1 MPSQKLMLSWWFFNV
16 TLLAAGA
23 VSLALSIVWRQTDIL
38 MNMIL
43 PDMDLTVG
51 LVLGLFFLVTW
62 VVSVGAVIQKNHIT
76 GGLVLLNWLLIADM
90 VFLTVAGTV
99 IWFFTLR
106 LRDNFHEVWSEQTP
120 STRIAIQDMFKCCGY
135 YNGTDLVEMGG
146 TFCADPSFVAETKS
160 FCVAPITLKANN
172 TLNPIFST
180 VYGFMAI
187 LLCLFMATLCVI
199 NERKK
204 EERFKKID
212 AKRGG
217 RGFV

>member
-1 MPSQKLMLSWWFFNV
+1 MFSWWFFNL
-16 TLLAAGA
+16 TLLAAGT
-23 VSLALSIVWRQTDIL
+23 VTIALSIAWRQPDIL

-43 PDMDLTVG
+43 PTMDLTVG
-51 LVLGLFFLVTW
+51 LVLGIIFLVTW
-62 VVSVGAVIQKNHIT
+62 AFSIGAVIQKNHIT

-90 VFLTVAGTV
+90 AYLTVAGTV

-106 LRDNFHEVWSEQTP
+106 LQNSFHTIWSEQTP
-120 STRIAIQDMFKCCGY
+120 STRIVIQDFFKCCGY
-135 YNGTDLVEMGG
+135 FNATDLVEIGG
-146 TFCADPSFVAETKS
+146 TFCADPTFVAQTQS
-160 FCVAPITLKANN
+160 FCVTPITTEANN

-187 LLCLFMATLCVI
+187 LLCLFMASLCVI
-199 NERKK
+199 SERKK

>member
-1 MPSQKLMLSWWFFNV
+1 MLSWWFFNV
-16 TLLAAGA
+16 TLLAAGTVA
-23 VSLALSIVWRQTDIL
+23 IALSIVWRQPDVL

-43 PDMDLTVG
+43 PSMDLTVG
-51 LVLGLFFLVTW
+51 LVLGVCFLVTW
-62 VVSVGAVIQKNHIT
+62 AVSVGTVIQRNHVT
-76 GGLVLLNWLLIADM
+76 GGLVFLNWLLISNM
-90 VFLTVAGTV
+90 VYLTIAGTY

-106 LRDNFHEVWSEQTP
+106 ERDNFRAVWSEQTS

-146 TFCADPSFVAETKS
+146 TFCADPTFVAQTQS
-160 FCVAPITLKANN
+160 FCVTPITLKADN

-180 VYGFMAI
+180 VYGFMAV
-187 LLCLFMATLCVI
+187 LLCFFMATLCVI

>member
-1 MPSQKLMLSWWFFNV
+1 MPSQKLMLSWWFFNL

-23 VSLALSIVWRQTDIL
+23 VTLALSIAWRQANVL

-51 LVLGLFFLVTW
+51 LVLGMLLLVTW

-90 VFLTVAGTV
+90 AYLTGAGTV

-106 LRDNFHEVWSEQTP
+106 MQNGFHKIWSEQTP
-120 STRIAIQDMFKCCGY
+120 TTKLAIQDMFKCCGY
-135 YNGTDLVEMGG
+135 FNGTDMVEMGG
-146 TFCADPSFVAETKS
+146 TFCADPTFVAQTQS
-160 FCVAPITLKANN
+160 FCMTPITLKAND

-199 NERKK
+199 NERGK

>member
-1 MPSQKLMLSWWFFNV
+1 MPSKKLMLSWWFFNL
-16 TLLAAGA
+16 TLLAAGT
-23 VSLALSIVWRQTDIL
+23 VTIALSIVWRQPDIL

-43 PDMDLTVG
+43 PKMDLTVG
-51 LVLGLFFLVTW
+51 LVLGIFFLVTW
-62 VVSVGAVIQKNHIT
+62 AFSIGAVIQRNHIT

-90 VFLTVAGTV
+90 AYLTVAGTV

-106 LRDNFHEVWSEQTP
+106 LRNSFHTIWSEQTP
-120 STRIAIQDMFKCCGY
+120 STRIVIQDLFKCCGY
-135 YNGTDLVEMGG
+135 FNATDLVEMGG
-146 TFCADPSFVAETKS
+146 TFCADPTFVAQTQS
-160 FCVAPITLKANN
+160 FCVTPITTEANN

-187 LLCLFMATLCVI
+187 LLCLFMASLCVI

>member
-1 MPSQKLMLSWWFFNV
+1 MPSKKLMLSWWLFNV
-16 TLLAAGA
+16 TLLAAGT
-23 VSLALSIVWRQTDIL
+23 VTLALSIVWRQADVL

-51 LVLGLFFLVTW
+51 LVLSLFFLVTW
-62 VVSVGAVIQKNHIT
+62 AVSVGAVIQKNHVT
-76 GGLVLLNWLLIADM
+76 GGLVLLNWLLIANM
-90 VFLTVAGTV
+90 VYLTIAGTV

-106 LRDNFHEVWSEQTP
+106 LRENFRTVWSEQTP

-146 TFCADPSFVAETKS
+146 TFCADPSFVAQTES
-160 FCVAPITLKANN
+160 FCVTPITLKADD
-172 TLNPIFST
+172 TLNPMFST

-187 LLCLFMATLCVI
+187 LLCFFMATLCVI

>member
-1 MPSQKLMLSWWFFNV
+1 MPSKKLMFSWWFFNLA
-16 TLLAAGA
+16 LLAAGT
-23 VSLALSIVWRQTDIL
+23 VTLALSIVLREPNIL
-38 MNMIL
+38 MDLVL
-43 PDMDLTVG
+43 PTMDLTVG
-51 LVLGLFFLVTW
+51 LVLGICFLVTW
-62 VVSVGAVIQKNHIT
+62 AFSIGAVIQKNHIT
-76 GGLVLLNWLLIADM
+76 GGLVFLNWLLIANM
-90 VFLTVAGTV
+90 VYLTVAGTF

-106 LRDNFHEVWSEQTP
+106 LRENFHTIWSEQTP

-135 YNGTDLVEMGG
+135 FNGTDLVEMGG
-146 TFCADPSFVAETKS
+146 TFCADPSFVAQTQS
-160 FCVAPITLKANN
+160 FCVTPITLDADV

-187 LLCLFMATLCVI
+187 LSCLFMATICVI

>member
-1 MPSQKLMLSWWFFNV
+1 MPSKKLMLSWWFLNV
-16 TLLAAGA
+16 TLLAAGT
-23 VSLALSIVWRQTDIL
+23 VTLALSIVWRHADVL

-43 PDMDLTVG
+43 PSMDLTVG
-51 LVLGLFFLVTW
+51 LILGLFFLVTW
-62 VVSVGAVIQKNHIT
+62 AFSVGAVIQKNHIT

-90 VFLTVAGTV
+90 VYLTVAGTF
-99 IWFFTLR
+99 IWFFTLCM
-106 LRDNFHEVWSEQTP
+106 RDNFRTIWSEQTP

-135 YNGTDLVEMGG
+135 YNGTDLVEVGG
-146 TFCADPSFVAETKS
+146 KFCADPSFVARTES
-160 FCVAPITLKANN
+160 FCVTPITLKADN

>member
-1 MPSQKLMLSWWFFNV
+1 MLSWWFFNLA
-16 TLLAAGA
+16 LLAAGTITI
-23 VSLALSIVWRQTDIL
+23 ALSVVWRQPNVL

-43 PDMDLTVG
+43 PKMDLTVG

-62 VVSVGAVIQKNHIT
+62 AFSIGAVIQRNHVT
-76 GGLVLLNWLLIADM
+76 GGLALLNWLLILDM
-90 VFLTVAGTV
+90 GYLNVAGTV

-106 LRDNFHEVWSEQTP
+106 LRDNFRAIWSEQSP
-120 STRIAIQDMFKCCGY
+120 GTRIVIQDMFKCCGY
-135 YNGTDLVEMGG
+135 YNATDLVEIGG
-146 TFCADPSFVAETKS
+146 KFCADPTFVAQTQS
-160 FCVAPITLKANN
+160 FCVTPITAKAND

>member
-1 MPSQKLMLSWWFFNV
+1 MLSWWVFNI
-16 TLLAAGA
+16 TLLAAGT
-23 VSLALSIVWRQTDIL
+23 VTIALSIVWRQPDVL

-43 PDMDLTVG
+43 PKMDLTVG
-51 LVLGLFFLVTW
+51 LVLGLSFLVTW
-62 VVSVGAVIQKNHIT
+62 AFSIGAVIQRNHIT
-76 GGLVLLNWLLIADM
+76 GGLALLNWLLIANM
-90 VFLTVAGTV
+90 AYLNVAGTF

-106 LRDNFHEVWSEQTP
+106 LRDNLRTVWSEQTP
-120 STRIAIQDMFKCCGY
+120 DTRIAIQDMFKCCGY
-135 YNGTDLVEMGG
+135 YNGTDLVQMGG
-146 TFCADPSFVAETKS
+146 TFCVDPTFVAQAES
-160 FCVAPITLKANN
+160 FCVTPITTKANN
-172 TLNPIFST
+172 ILNPMFST

>member
-1 MPSQKLMLSWWFFNV
+1 MPSQKLMLSWWLLNV
-16 TLLAAGA
+16 TLLAAGI
-23 VSLALSIVWRQTDIL
+23 VTLALSIVWRQPDIL
-38 MNMIL
+38 MNLVL

-51 LVLGLFFLVTW
+51 LVLGAFFLVTW
-62 VVSVGAVIQKNHIT
+62 AFSIGAVIQKNHIT
-76 GGLVLLNWLLIADM
+76 IGLALLNWILIVAM
-90 VFLTVAGTV
+90 LYLTAAGSV

-106 LRDNFHEVWSEQTP
+106 IRNNFHTRWSQQTP

-135 YNGTDLVEMGG
+135 FNGTDLVEMGG
-146 TFCADPSFVAETKS
+146 TFCADPNFVAQTQS
-160 FCVAPITLKANN
+160 FCVTPITQEAND

-187 LLCLFMATLCVI
+187 LLCFFMATLCVI

>member
-1 MPSQKLMLSWWFFNV
+1 MPSKRLMLSWWLFNI
-16 TLLAAGA
+16 TLLAAG
-23 VSLALSIVWRQTDIL
+23 VVTLALSIVWRQPDIL
-38 MNMIL
+38 MNLVL

-51 LVLGLFFLVTW
+51 LVLGVFFLVTW
-62 VVSVGAVIQKNHIT
+62 AFSIGAVIQRNHIT
-76 GGLVLLNWLLIADM
+76 IGLVLLNWLLIVAM
-90 VFLTVAGTV
+90 VYLTVAGSV

-106 LRDNFHEVWSEQTP
+106 LRNNFHTRWSQQTP
-120 STRIAIQDMFKCCGY
+120 VTRVEIQDMFKCCGY
-135 YNGTDLVEMGG
+135 FNGTDLVEMGG
-146 TFCADPSFVAETKS
+146 NFCSDPNFVAQTQS
-160 FCVAPITLKANN
+160 FCVTPITQEAND

-187 LLCLFMATLCVI
+187 LLCFFMATVCVI

>member
-1 MPSQKLMLSWWFFNV
+1 MLSWWFFNV
-16 TLLAAGA
+16 TLLAAGSVA
-23 VSLALSIVWRQTDIL
+23 LALSIVWRQADVL

-62 VVSVGAVIQKNHIT
+62 VVSVGAVIQKNHVT

-90 VFLTVAGTV
+90 LYLTVAGTV

-106 LRDNFHEVWSEQTP
+106 MRDNFHTIWSEQTP
-120 STRIAIQDMFKCCGY
+120 STRITIQDMFKCCGY

-146 TFCADPSFVAETKS
+146 TICADPNSIAQTQS

>member
-1 MPSQKLMLSWWFFNV
+1 MPSKKLMLSWWLFNV
-16 TLLAAGA
+16 TLLAAGT
-23 VSLALSIVWRQTDIL
+23 VTLSLSIVWRQADVL

-51 LVLGLFFLVTW
+51 LVLSLFFLVTW
-62 VVSVGAVIQKNHIT
+62 AVSVGAVIQKNHVT
-76 GGLVLLNWLLIADM
+76 GGLVLLNWLLIANM
-90 VFLTVAGTV
+90 VYLTIAGTV

-106 LRDNFHEVWSEQTP
+106 LRENFRTVWSEQTP

-146 TFCADPSFVAETKS
+146 TFCADPSFVAQTES
-160 FCVAPITLKANN
+160 FCVTPITLKADD
-172 TLNPIFST
+172 TLNPMFST

-187 LLCLFMATLCVI
+187 LLCFFMATLCVI

>member
-1 MPSQKLMLSWWFFNV
+1 MPSKKLMLSWWLFNV

-23 VSLALSIVWRQTDIL
+23 VTLALSIVWRQADVL
-38 MNMIL
+38 MNLVL
-43 PDMDLTVG
+43 PSMDLTVG
-51 LVLGLFFLVTW
+51 LVLAVCFLVTW
-62 VVSVGAVIQKNHIT
+62 AVSIGAVIQKNHTT
-76 GGLVLLNWLLIADM
+76 GGLVLLNWLLIADI
-90 VFLTVAGTV
+90 VYLTVAGTV

-106 LRDNFHEVWSEQTP
+106 LRDNFRTVWSEQTP

-146 TFCADPSFVAETKS
+146 TFCADPSFVAQTQS
-160 FCVAPITLKANN
+160 FCVTPITTKADT

-187 LLCLFMATLCVI
+187 LLCFFMATLCVI

>member
-1 MPSQKLMLSWWFFNV
+1 MPSKKLMLSWWFFNLA
-16 TLLAAGA
+16 LLAAGTITI
-23 VSLALSIVWRQTDIL
+23 ALSVVWRQPNVL

-43 PDMDLTVG
+43 PKMDLTVG

-62 VVSVGAVIQKNHIT
+62 AFSIGAVIQRNHIT
-76 GGLVLLNWLLIADM
+76 GGLALLNWLLILDM
-90 VFLTVAGTV
+90 GYLNVAGTV

-106 LRDNFHEVWSEQTP
+106 LRDNFRAIWSEQSP
-120 STRIAIQDMFKCCGY
+120 GTRIVIQDMFKCCGY
-135 YNGTDLVEMGG
+135 YNATDLVEIGG
-146 TFCADPSFVAETKS
+146 KFCADPTFVAQTQS
-160 FCVAPITLKANN
+160 FCVTPITAKAND

>member
-1 MPSQKLMLSWWFFNV
+1 MLSWWLFNV
-16 TLLAAGA
+16 TLLAAGT
-23 VSLALSIVWRQTDIL
+23 VTLALSIVWRQADVL

-43 PDMDLTVG
+43 PGMDLTVG
-51 LVLGLFFLVTW
+51 LVLGVFFLVTW
-62 VVSVGAVIQKNHIT
+62 AFSVGAVIQKNHIT

-90 VFLTVAGTV
+90 VYLTVAGTV

-106 LRDNFHEVWSEQTP
+106 MRDNFRAVWSEQTP
-120 STRIAIQDMFKCCGY
+120 STRVAIQDMFKCCGY

-146 TFCADPSFVAETKS
+146 TFCANSSVVAQTES
-160 FCVAPITLKANN
+160 FCVTPITLKADN
-172 TLNPIFST
+172 TLNPMFST
-180 VYGFMAI
+180 VYGFMAV

>member
-1 MPSQKLMLSWWFFNV
+1 MPSKKLMLSWWFFNV
-16 TLLAAGA
+16 TLLAAGI
-23 VSLALSIVWRQTDIL
+23 VTLTLSIVWRQADIL
-38 MNMIL
+38 MNLIL
-43 PDMDLTVG
+43 PTMDLTVG
-51 LVLGLFFLVTW
+51 LVLGVCFLVTW
-62 VVSVGAVIQKNHIT
+62 AFSIGAVIQKNHVT
-76 GGLVLLNWLLIADM
+76 GGLVLLNWLLIANM
-90 VFLTVAGTV
+90 VYLTVAGTF

-106 LRDNFHEVWSEQTP
+106 IQNNFHTVWSKQTP

-135 YNGTDLVEMGG
+135 FDGYDLVEMGG
-146 TFCADPSFVAETKS
+146 TFCADPTFVRQTQS
-160 FCVAPITLKANN
+160 FCVTPITQRAND

-187 LLCLFMATLCVI
+187 LLCFFMATLCVI

>member
-1 MPSQKLMLSWWFFNV
+1 MLSWWFFNV
-16 TLLAAGA
+16 TLLAAGT
-23 VSLALSIVWRQTDIL
+23 VTLALSIVWRQPDIL

-43 PDMDLTVG
+43 PNTDLTVG
-51 LVLGLFFLVTW
+51 LVLGVCFLVTW
-62 VVSVGAVIQKNHIT
+62 AISFGVVIQKNHVT
-76 GGLVLLNWLLIADM
+76 GGLVFLNWLLIGNM
-90 VFLTVAGTV
+90 VYLTVAGTF

-106 LRDNFHEVWSEQTP
+106 ERDNFREIWSEQTP

-146 TFCADPSFVAETKS
+146 TFCADPNFVAQTQS
-160 FCVAPITLKANN
+160 FCVAPITLKADN

-180 VYGFMAI
+180 VYGFMII

>member
-1 MPSQKLMLSWWFFNV
+1 MLMLSWWFFNV

-23 VSLALSIVWRQTDIL
+23 VTLALSIVWRQSDVL

-51 LVLGLFFLVTW
+51 LVLAFFFLVTW
-62 VVSVGAVIQKNHIT
+62 VVSGGVVIQKNHSA
-76 GGLVLLNWLLIADM
+76 GGLVLLNWLLIANM
-90 VFLTVAGTV
+90 LYLTGAGTV

-106 LRDNFHEVWSEQTP
+106 MRDTFRTIWSKQTP
-120 STRIAIQDMFKCCGY
+120 TTRIAIQDMFKCCGY
-135 YNGTDLVEMGG
+135 YSGTDLVEIGG
-146 TFCADPSFVAETKS
+146 TFCADPNFVAQTNS
-160 FCVAPITLKANN
+160 FCVDPITLKANN

-180 VYGFMAI
+180 IYGFMAI

>member
-1 MPSQKLMLSWWFFNV
+1 MLSWWLLNV
-16 TLLAAGA
+16 TLLAAGT
-23 VSLALSIVWRQTDIL
+23 VTLALSIVWRQADIL

-76 GGLVLLNWLLIADM
+76 GGLVLLNWLLIVDM
-90 VFLTVAGTV
+90 LYLTVAGTV

-106 LRDNFHEVWSEQTP
+106 MRDSFRTVWSEQTP

-146 TFCADPSFVAETKS
+146 TFCADPNFVAQTNS
-160 FCVAPITLKANN
+160 FCVAPITLKADD

-187 LLCLFMATLCVI
+187 LLCLFMATVCVI
-199 NERKK
+199 NERQK

>member
-1 MPSQKLMLSWWFFNV
+1 MLSWWFFNLA
-16 TLLAAGA
+16 LLAAGTITI
-23 VSLALSIVWRQTDIL
+23 ALSVVWRQPNVL

-43 PDMDLTVG
+43 PKMDLTVG

-62 VVSVGAVIQKNHIT
+62 AFSIGAVIQRNHVT
-76 GGLVLLNWLLIADM
+76 GGLALLNWLLVLDM
-90 VFLTVAGTV
+90 GYLNVAGTV

-106 LRDNFHEVWSEQTP
+106 LRDNFRAIWSEQSP
-120 STRIAIQDMFKCCGY
+120 GTRIVIQDMFKCCGY
-135 YNGTDLVEMGG
+135 YNATDLVEIGG
-146 TFCADPSFVAETKS
+146 KFCADPTFVAQTQS
-160 FCVAPITLKANN
+160 FCVTPITAKAND